1 MNRDTIKK
9 IQDRVLELLPANKR
23 FMAGMLLKDSCSE
36 VSRLVAGWVQEINS
50 SNQISIVKGIDVR
63 DTRESHDIIT
73 VSTLTGDIYVVDP
86 TIWQF
91 FPKAGSVLLFISN
104 SSEDVLKRIKT
115 IYGGQW
121 SVSEKNIRISKDD
134 KKRYMTIIEK
144 NIKEI
149 SRQ

>member
-144 NIKEI
+144 NIKENLE
-149 SRQ
+149 S